1 MTVSSVDAYSTSLY
15 VAGKNL
21 LINGNFDYWFR
32 GTSFSGQQYC
42 ADHWFTFANDT
53 VTRQSFSATPEIP
66 NAQYFLRKVPVQT
79 SGYHAVMQMI
89 ENGGNDLS
97 GKTVT
102 LSFWARR
109 NTASDYLMEVFSNL
123 SNDSQTVTTNIA
135 LTATWTK
142 YIITWNIPIT
152 TGLAP
157 HRYIRWN
164 PAADARGFDLAQ
176 VQFEVG
182 NIATPFTRAGVDLGT
197 ELRMC
202 QRYYYHA
209 KSWSLYGIIGTGKG
223 YNTGILNMQI
233 PLPTNMFAAPVLIA
247 TSAMSSFQLETGVTA
262 VNTPTSIGINTSINN
277 QQVAAFD
284 VVKSASFTAGA
295 YYFLMGN
302 NNADAFLGFQAE
314 LA

>member
-1 MTVSSVDAYSTSLY
+1 VTVSSVDAYSNSLH

-21 LINGNFDYWFR
+21 LVNGNFDYWLR

-42 ADHWFTFANDT
+42 ADHWYTFANDT
-53 VTRQSFSATPEIP
+53 VTRQAFSSTPEIA
-66 NAQYFLRKVPVQT
+66 NAQYYLRKVPVQT
-79 SGYHAVMQMI
+79 SAYHPVMQMI

-109 NTASDYLMEVFSNL
+109 NTGSDYTMEVFTGL
-123 SNDSQTVTTNIA
+123 SNDSQFVYGSAA

-142 YIITWNIPIT
+142 YIITWNLPIT

-164 PAADARGFDLAQ
+164 PQADARGFDLAQ
-176 VQFEVG
+176 VQLEVG

-197 ELRMC
+197 ELKMC

-209 KSWSLYGIIGTGKG
+209 KSSALYGIIATGKG
-223 YNTGILNMQI
+223 YNTGILNMQL
-233 PLPTNMFAAPVLIA
+233 PLPTNMFAAPSLIA

-262 VNTPTSIGINTSINN
+262 VNTPTSIGINGSINN
-277 QQVAAFD
+277 QQIAAFD
-284 VVKSASFTAGA
+284 VVKSASFTAGE